1 MVRVPP
7 FASGAFGDLAFFLTR
22 LPRALRPTGFLGGT
36 RRVSTQ
42 NKPVYEPCCFS
53 FSCFGFGC
61 CGSFLSVQFQFTY
74 MSELTETV
82 WVHKRLIN
90 QTWVLESRSEGIQ
103 VFETT
108 TLFKINQSG
117 EVLLGGSETSLFY
130 LQFQLFNF
138 LCSRGRFACLPAADG

>member
-7 FASGAFGDLAFFLTR
+7 FASGAFGDLAFFFTR

-36 RRVSTQ
+36 RRVSAQ
-42 NKPVYEPCCFS
+42 NKPVFEPCCFS

-74 MSELTETV
+74 MSELTDTV

-90 QTWVLESRSEGIQ
+90 QT
-103 VFETT
+103 
-108 TLFKINQSG
+108 
-117 EVLLGGSETSLFY
+117 
-130 LQFQLFNF
+130 
-138 LCSRGRFACLPAADG
+138 